1 MDWPLT
7 IFVLAVI
14 AVSLGY
20 WWYRQKEVKSSI
32 ESLEDEERLE
42 EEKKGKI

>member
-1 MDWPLT
+1 MDWPLI

-20 WWYRQKEVKSSI
+20 WWYRQKGIKTEI
-32 ESLEDEERLE
+32 ENKEKTEEQ
-42 EEKKGKI
+42 

>member
-1 MDWPLT
+1 MDSLLI

-20 WWYRQKEVKSSI
+20 WWFRQKGIKAESKDI
-32 ESLEDEERLE
+32 ENQTGIINEE
-42 EEKKGKI
+42 